1 MHVILVPKSH
11 WDSTTARLA
20 ATRAIRILVSDPGGE
35 GSRREAT
42 LARGEGSR
50 RGATLARGGRPETV
64 PLMACRQHVPE
75 SRAH

>member
-20 ATRAIRILVSDPGGE
+20 ATRAIRILVSDP
-35 GSRREAT
+35 S
-42 LARGEGSR
+42 GEGSR